1 MAENDISACRA
12 AKSGTSFVVTDG
24 EDRLP
29 TDPHA
34 AFGIYRNDMRLVRV
48 FDVQVEGCDA
58 SCVRRQ
64 SVFYD
69 GNLYLRLE
77 FPAEA
82 SEACVVRVH
91 FVPGCDDIFDVR
103 DEKIRALP
111 YAQKPFRGRI
121 VAENRRVDGVSL
133 HLTGAV
139 TGTEFETGFAASAPG
154 VWEGETLV
162 VACGGLKALY
172 LAAGDVKTR
181 IEGPLD
187 ATFSRAESAAKAE
200 RVKLH
205 SLGSRLCVTDKTAD
219 AALQRAQA
227 DLSLL
232 ITDLET
238 GPYPYAGLPWFCC
251 PFGRDAAITALL
263 VLDLYPALARGVLAF
278 QAKKQATATDKARQ
292 SEPGKI
298 FHEIRF
304 GEASAAGENPFAG
317 YYGGVDS
324 TALFV
329 FLAGAYHRRT
339 GDDAF
344 IASIWPNLE
353 RALAWIT
360 GNMDRYGGFLRYSY
374 DKNGLTQQCWKDSAD
389 SIFDIDNP
397 PAIAQGPI
405 AVCEVQAYAF
415 EALKAGQAFAG
426 MMGEPEKAAI
436 YERRAADLHRA
447 FNDRFWVEALGC
459 YAMALD
465 GHDRQLAVVSSNAGH
480 CLLSDIVPD
489 DRAGRVAQRLM
500 QDDSFSGYGIR
511 TLAVGPGYDPLS
523 YHRGSVWP
531 HDTAM
536 VAMGMRRRGFGALSN
551 RLCDGLLMV
560 YAHAGRIP
568 ELFSGDALAGTEGRG
583 PRPYPASCLMQA
595 WAAAAFISLMLGRKD
610 LVLQQN

>member
-12 AKSGTSFVVTDG
+12 AKSGTSFVVTDS

-29 TDPHA
+29 PDPQA
-34 AFGIYRNDMRLVRV
+34 AFGIYRNDMRLVRA
-48 FDVQVEGCDA
+48 FDVQVDGCEA
-58 SCVRRQ
+58 SGVRRQ
-64 SVFYD
+64 SVFFD

-77 FPAEA
+77 FSAQVP
-82 SEACVVRVH
+82 EACVARVH

-133 HLTGAV
+133 RLAATVTGA
-139 TGTEFETGFAASAPG
+139 GFETGFAASAPG
-154 VWEGETLV
+154 VWEGEVLV
-162 VACGGLKALY
+162 IALGGLKALY
-172 LAAGDVKTR
+172 LAVGDMKTR
-181 IEGPLD
+181 LEGPLD
-187 ATFSRAESAAKAE
+187 AAFSRAESAAKAE
-200 RVKLH
+200 RAKLH
-205 SLGSRLCVTDKTAD
+205 SFGPRLCVADKTAD

-278 QAKKQATATDKARQ
+278 QAKKQATTTDKTRQ

-353 RALAWIT
+353 KALAWIT

-397 PAIAQGPI
+397 PAIAQDPI

-415 EALKAGQAFAG
+415 DALKAGQSFAR
-426 MMGEPEKAAI
+426 MLGEPEKAAV
-436 YERRAADLHRA
+436 YERRAADLRQA

-536 VAMGMRRRGFGALSN
+536 VAMGMRRRGFEAFSN

-560 YAHAGRIP
+560 YAHTGRIP

-595 WAAAAFISLMLGRKD
+595 WAAAAFISLMQGRKD
-610 LVLQQN
+610 LVLQQS